1 MSSGLQTVLEI
12 AGVGTTLLFLALAGL
27 IGLMYSLTSPWLT
40 ERLSPSA
47 TENTDQ
53 GEEGERVQAAAEH
66 AKEEAL
72 AEADRQQKA
81 VALAVAVAC
90 AAVERPLGHVLET
103 SAAWRRLHQTRR
115 LAQPSSRQRARS

>member
-40 ERLSPSA
+40 ERLSPSSPA
-47 TENTDQ
+47 NTEQ
-53 GEEGERVQAAAEH
+53 GEEGERILAAAEH
-66 AKEEAL
+66 AQQEAL
-72 AEADRQQKA
+72 SEADRQQKA

-90 AAVERPLGHVLET
+90 AAAERPLVHVLQT
-103 SAAWRRLHQTRR
+103 SSAWRRLHQTRR
-115 LAQPSSRQRARS
+115 LAQASRRQRARS